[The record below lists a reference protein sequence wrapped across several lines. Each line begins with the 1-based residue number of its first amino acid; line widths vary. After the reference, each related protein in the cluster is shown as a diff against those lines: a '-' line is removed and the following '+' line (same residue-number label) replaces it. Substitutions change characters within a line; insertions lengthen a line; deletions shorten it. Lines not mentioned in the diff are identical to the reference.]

1 MPKSCID
8 SEYFAKHDLHI
19 HALSGATPKDG
30 PSAGIAITTAITS
43 AITGKPVKPCL
54 AMTGEVSIRGEVLPI
69 GGLREKLLGALRA
82 GITTVI
88 VPNANRADVSDL
100 DQRLLAELEIIYVT
114 NTLEVLKAALLDE
127 IPPTVPHDSIHSS
140 VTMAQ

>member
-1 MPKSCID
+1 
-8 SEYFAKHDLHI
+8 
-19 HALSGATPKDG
+19 ALSGATPKDG

-43 AITGKPVKPCL
+43 AITGKQIKPCL

-88 VPNANRADVSDL
+88 VPDANRADVAEI
-100 DQRLLAELEIIYVT
+100 DQRLLEELKVIYVS
-114 NTLEVLKAALLDE
+114 NTLEVLKAALINDV
-127 IPPTVPHDSIHSS
+127 PPTVPHKPMHST
-140 VTMAQ
+140 VGIA